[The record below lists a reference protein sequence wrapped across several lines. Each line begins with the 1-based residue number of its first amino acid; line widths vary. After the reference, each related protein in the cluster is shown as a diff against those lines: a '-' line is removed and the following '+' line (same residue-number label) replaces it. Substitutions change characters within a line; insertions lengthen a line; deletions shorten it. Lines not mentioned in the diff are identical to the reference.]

1 MKLRT
6 WRARVTSWYVLV
18 LVFVVATLAGGG
30 WWLMSRTVVDAAD
43 RDLSARLSGVH
54 EFIDGMK
61 GETDPQEILDE
72 FREYGELTAG
82 ESLIEVADPSGR
94 ALVRPPMPWWADV
107 SAVPVTHDVHPA
119 FRSWSS
125 GTRHLR
131 VVDAA
136 VDVDGRIYRVTIAL
150 PTAALQT
157 AVSRFGL
164 FLLVLAPLVLAA
176 AGSGVYVISRHALAP
191 VDEIRRAAEAIT
203 VEHLDRR
210 LVVPAVDDELRRLVV
225 TFNDMLARLE
235 HAVAN
240 IVRFTSDASHE
251 LRTPVTLIRTTAE
264 LAVDRERSPEQYRQ
278 ALVEIAAEAHRM
290 STLVDDLLRLAR
302 ADAGVDDAGVGPVD
316 MRAVAATVLTGVA
329 PVAAA
334 RHLDVR
340 IDQPPRPVSVIGH
353 ERSLVRLLR
362 AVVDN
367 AVKYSPDGGRV
378 DVRIGVRESDANGS
392 SVVVRV
398 SDSGSG
404 VSPDDAPRIFDRF
417 FRGRDARAR
426 GFDGSG
432 LGLSLARALAERA
445 GGSIALVVPP
455 DLGGATFDIQLPIA
469 RGPSEIG

>member
-1 MKLRT
+1 MRLRS

-30 WWLMSRTVVDAAD
+30 WWLMSRTVVEAAD
-43 RDLSARLSGVH
+43 RDLAARLSGLH

-61 GETDPQEILDE
+61 AETDPQEVLDE
-72 FREYGELTAG
+72 FHEYAELTAG
-82 ESLIEVADPSGR
+82 ESLIEVTDPAGR
-94 ALVRPPMPWWADV
+94 VLVRPAVPWWADV
-107 SAVPVTHDVHPA
+107 DAVPAAHDARPA
-119 FRSWSS
+119 FRSW
-125 GTRHLR
+125 TRGDRQLR
-131 VVDAA
+131 VVDAG
-136 VDVDGRIYRVTIAL
+136 VDIDGRIYRATIAV
-150 PTAALQT
+150 PTAALRL
-157 AVSRFGL
+157 AVHRFGL
-164 FLLVLAPLVLAA
+164 LLLVLAPAVLAI
-176 AGSGVYVISRHALAP
+176 AGIGVYWISRRALAP
-191 VDEIRRAAEAIT
+191 VEEIRQAAEAIT

-210 LVVPAVDDELRRLVV
+210 LAVPAVDDELRRLVV

-251 LRTPVTLIRTTAE
+251 LRTPVAVIRTTAE

-278 ALVEIAAEAHRM
+278 ALVEIAAEADRM

-302 ADAGVDDAGVGPVD
+302 ADAGVDDAGVGRVD
-316 MRAVAATVLTGVA
+316 VRDVATAVMTAVA

-334 RHLDVR
+334 GHVELCAH
-340 IDQPPRPVSVIGH
+340 QPSDPVPVIGH

-367 AVKYSPDGGRV
+367 AVKYTPEGGRV
-378 DVRIGVRESDANGS
+378 HVSVSLADAS
-392 SVVVRV
+392 ATSRSVVVRV

-404 VSPDDAPRIFDRF
+404 VSPEDAPRIFDRF

-432 LGLSLARALAERA
+432 LGLSLASTLAERA

-455 DLGGATFDIQLPIA
+455 DLGGATFEIRLPSD
-469 RGPSEIG
+469 RGPSGTG